1 MKMQVKQI
9 AKVFTGTTPPTN
21 EQKYYESED
30 INWYSPGDI
39 VSDSISLKDSNKKI
53 SRLYF
58 QEKNSW
64 PFPQGA
70 VLMVGIGATVGKVA
84 YSDSVCW
91 SNQQI
96 NVIVFDKK
104 KILPKFG
111 AYQLLNKSKEI
122 NKKTPV
128 VTLQIFNQ
136 SKVRQ
141 IELWLPS
148 LETQHR
154 IVTYLDTKLS
164 EIDHQVSLL
173 TSKRDAYLRLK
184 KSIINHA
191 VTRGLDPN
199 VKMKDSGI
207 EWIGEVPEHWE
218 VKRMKELSAIGS
230 GTTPKSG
237 EDKYYENGIHPWL
250 NTSDVQ
256 DCVINEAKFS
266 ITDKA
271 LNDYSV
277 LKYYPIGTILIAMY
291 GGGTIGNVA
300 LMNISATINQACCA
314 IVSNEKLLLPKYLF
328 CYLKCHKKKIIS
340 LGFGGTQVNLS
351 QAIIAQLPV
360 VLPPLPE
367 QLTIA
372 TYLDDKCSKIDTIVS
387 NLNKQ
392 ISRYADLKRSLIDEV
407 ITGKRAV

>member
-1 MKMQVKQI
+1 MIQGYIDWTPLILDHWEELLFKQCVTI
-9 AKVFTGTTPPTN
+9 NNGRDYNKNIESTEDVPVIGSGGQFTYCTEEMYNGEVIFLGRKGTIDKPIYYKGPFWAVDTMFYAIPNKKFCAKYLYYLSTRFPFKGISTQTALPSMTQTALKNVVVFT
-21 EQKYYESED
+21 
-30 INWYSPGDI
+30 
-39 VSDSISLKDSNKKI
+39 
-53 SRLYF
+53 
-58 QEKNSW
+58 
-64 PFPQGA
+64 
-70 VLMVGIGATVGKVA
+70 
-84 YSDSVCW
+84 
-91 SNQQI
+91 
-96 NVIVFDKK
+96 
-104 KILPKFG
+104 
-111 AYQLLNKSKEI
+111 
-122 NKKTPV
+122 
-128 VTLQIFNQ
+128 
-136 SKVRQ
+136 
-141 IELWLPS
+141 PS
-148 LETQHR
+148 LADQQR
-154 IVTYLDTKLS
+154 MVTYLDTKLS

-173 TSKRDAYLRLK
+173 TSKRNAYLRLK

-191 VTRGLDPN
+191 VTHGLNPN

-351 QAIIAQLPV
+351 QAIIAQLTV

-367 QLTIA
+367 QRAIA
-372 TYLDDKCSKIDTIVS
+372 TYLDDKCAKIDTIVS
-387 NLNKQ
+387 NLDKQ

>member
-1 MKMQVKQI
+1 MIQSYIDWTPLILDHWKELLFKQCVTI
-9 AKVFTGTTPPTN
+9 NNGRDYKNIESTEGVPVIGSGGQFTYCTEEMYNGEVIFLGRKGTIDKPIYYKGPFWAVDTMFYAIPNKKFCAKYLYYLSTCFPFKGISTQTALPSMTQTALKNVVVFT
-21 EQKYYESED
+21 
-30 INWYSPGDI
+30 
-39 VSDSISLKDSNKKI
+39 
-53 SRLYF
+53 
-58 QEKNSW
+58 
-64 PFPQGA
+64 
-70 VLMVGIGATVGKVA
+70 
-84 YSDSVCW
+84 
-91 SNQQI
+91 
-96 NVIVFDKK
+96 
-104 KILPKFG
+104 
-111 AYQLLNKSKEI
+111 
-122 NKKTPV
+122 
-128 VTLQIFNQ
+128 
-136 SKVRQ
+136 
-141 IELWLPS
+141 PS
-148 LETQHR
+148 LADQQR
-154 IVTYLDTKLS
+154 MVTYLDTKLS

-191 VTRGLDPN
+191 VTRGLNPN

-207 EWIGEVPEHWE
+207 EWIGEVPEHWK

-314 IVSNEKLLLPKYLF
+314 IVSNEKLLFPKYLF

-351 QAIIAQLPV
+351 QAIITQLPV

-367 QLTIA
+367 QRAIA
-372 TYLDDKCSKIDTIVS
+372 TYLDDKCAKIDTVVS
-387 NLNKQ
+387 NLDKQ

>member
-1 MKMQVKQI
+1 MIQSYIDWTPLILDHWKELLFKQCVTI
-9 AKVFTGTTPPTN
+9 NNGRDYKNIESTEGVPVIGSGGQFTYCTEEMYNGEVIFLGRKGTIDKPIYYKGPFWAVDTMFYAIPNKKFCAKYLYYLSTCFPFKGISTQTALPSMTQTALKNVVVFT
-21 EQKYYESED
+21 
-30 INWYSPGDI
+30 
-39 VSDSISLKDSNKKI
+39 
-53 SRLYF
+53 
-58 QEKNSW
+58 
-64 PFPQGA
+64 
-70 VLMVGIGATVGKVA
+70 
-84 YSDSVCW
+84 
-91 SNQQI
+91 
-96 NVIVFDKK
+96 
-104 KILPKFG
+104 
-111 AYQLLNKSKEI
+111 
-122 NKKTPV
+122 
-128 VTLQIFNQ
+128 
-136 SKVRQ
+136 
-141 IELWLPS
+141 PS
-148 LETQHR
+148 LADQQR
-154 IVTYLDTKLS
+154 MVTYLDTKLS

-191 VTRGLDPN
+191 VTRGLNPN

-207 EWIGEVPEHWE
+207 EWIGEVPEHWK

-314 IVSNEKLLLPKYLF
+314 IVSNEKLLFPKYLF

-367 QLTIA
+367 QCAIA
-372 TYLDDKCSKIDTIVS
+372 TYLDDKCAKIDTVVS
-387 NLNKQ
+387 NLDKQ